1 VPVLHFAAKR
11 RALLAVGTA
20 ACAVIVAAMT
30 ACGGSDSRRTPGERA
45 RTVVREAADR
55 RSCTERRDFTVY
67 TLGERFN
74 GEDATRFGAQCETHT
89 HQVEV
94 FYGPCRDG
102 GESGCGNDISVR
114 SAPACE
120 HRYLLY
126 TKFSGPPGP
135 ELITLRGVPASV
147 LEERIELWTRDT
159 SIIIFAD
166 PAVAR
171 RAVDALRP
179 APRATATGAPLPKPA
194 VDITNR
200 ELSDIDCQV

>member
-1 VPVLHFAAKR
+1 MLHFSPNR
-11 RALLAVGTA
+11 RALLAAGA
-20 ACAVIVAAMT
+20 ALCAVIVAAVT
-30 ACGGSDSRRTPGERA
+30 ACGGKDGRRIPGERA
-45 RTVVREAADR
+45 RTVVHEAADR
-55 RSCTERRDFTVY
+55 RSCAERRDFTVY

-74 GEDATRFGAQCETHT
+74 GEYATRFSARCETHT

-94 FYGPCRDG
+94 FYGPCREG

-135 ELITLRGVPASV
+135 KLITLRGVPASV
-147 LEERIELWTRDT
+147 FEERIELWTRDT

-179 APRATATGAPLPKPA
+179 APRAATGAPLPKPA
-194 VDITNR
+194 VDITNHK
-200 ELSDIDCQV
+200 LSDIDCQV